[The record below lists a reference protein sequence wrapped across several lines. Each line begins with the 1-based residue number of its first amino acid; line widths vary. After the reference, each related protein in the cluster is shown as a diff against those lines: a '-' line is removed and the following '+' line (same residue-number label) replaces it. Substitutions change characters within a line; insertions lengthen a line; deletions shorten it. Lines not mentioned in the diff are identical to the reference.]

1 MFSNT
6 LRMKVE
12 SSTTS
17 TRIFFEG
24 VDMVQLRHRR
34 GARRLRSD
42 ELFDGRKQF
51 IFLYRLGQEGGSAIL
66 YGAVAMLGAGARGY
80 HHHRNAAGGPAPAP
94 PQPPHPNLPRR
105 QFPAGAGYV
114 AARPSPEVRPVPVG
128 VAAAS

>member
-80 HHHRNAAGGPAPAP
+80 HHHRNAAGGRALAQMHPQLLNPPARHLQGGDDHGAALLW
-94 PQPPHPNLPRR
+94 N
-105 QFPAGAGYV
+105 QFPGL
-114 AARPSPEVRPVPVG
+114 P
-128 VAAAS
+128 

>member
-1 MFSNT
+1 MSSNT
-6 LRMKVE
+6 WRMKVE

-80 HHHRNAAGGPAPAP
+80 HHHRNAAGGRALG
-94 PQPPHPNLPRR
+94 QPHPPPLNPPSRR
-105 QFPAGAGYV
+105 L
-114 AARPSPEVRPVPVG
+114 PVG
-128 VAAAS
+128 GDPRAAA

>member
-42 ELFDGRKQF
+42 ELFDGHKQF

-80 HHHRNAAGGPAPAP
+80 HHHRNAAGGRALAP
-94 PQPPHPNLPRR
+94 PPPPLRSPPARELPGRGGPGGARR
-105 QFPAGAGYV
+105 GREVAGA
-114 AARPSPEVRPVPVG
+114 P
-128 VAAAS
+128 

>member
-80 HHHRNAAGGPAPAP
+80 HHHRNAAGGAAPAP
-94 PQPPHPNLPRR
+94 PAPPTLTP
-105 QFPAGAGYV
+105 
-114 AARPSPEVRPVPVG
+114 PSPALPLSAWQG
-128 VAAAS
+128 A

>member
-1 MFSNT
+1 MSTPSKKIRVLVVDDST

-80 HHHRNAAGGPAPAP
+80 HHHRNAAGGRTLAQLHQDRKSTRLNSSHDQISYAV
-94 PQPPHPNLPRR
+94 
-105 QFPAGAGYV
+105 FC
-114 AARPSPEVRPVPVG
+114 
-128 VAAAS
+128 

>member
-80 HHHRNAAGGPAPAP
+80 HHHRNAAGGRTLAQLHHQLVTRHAMHL
-94 PQPPHPNLPRR
+94 QVGDD
-105 QFPAGAGYV
+105 QV
-114 AARPSPEVRPVPVG
+114 AAVL
-128 VAAAS
+128 